1 MSPGSPRLDLPVTIE
16 FSTLVAVVGS
26 VLAAPCGFVVLSSL
40 QGAVVS
46 EALVFLN
53 GQFVPASQAH
63 IAIFDA
69 GIVLGATV
77 TDMTRTFRQE
87 PYRLSEHIARLYR
100 SLKYTRMDIG
110 LSPAELEEISRK
122 LVTHNAS
129 LVHPEDELGLV
140 HFVTAGEFPAYAGS
154 AGRAAR
160 LRPTV
165 CAHTFPMP
173 FEFWSEKMARGA
185 HVVTPAIRHV
195 PPQCYDPKMKYRS
208 RMHWYLADKE
218 AQLVDPDAV
227 SLLLDLQG
235 NVTETGGANFL
246 IAERGMVISPTTV
259 NTLPGV
265 SRGVVMTLCA
275 QLGIPFIEK
284 DIQVHSVMNADEA
297 FLASTPF
304 CLCPVTRINGVPVGE
319 GRPGPLFRRLMDA
332 WSAEVGLA
340 IDQQVFDGARR
351 RTSGA
356 GAGSGAGSAH
366 AAAASP
372 VLGAAVPAGAS
383 ASIATGRSR

>member
-1 MSPGSPRLDLPVTIE
+1 MSES
-16 FSTLVAVVGS
+16 
-26 VLAAPCGFVVLSSL
+26 
-40 QGAVVS
+40 
-46 EALVFLN
+46 LVFLN
-53 GQFVPASQAH
+53 GQLVPASQAH

-77 TDMTRTFRQE
+77 TDMTRTFRQQ
-87 PYRLSEHIARLYR
+87 PYRLGEHVARLFR

-110 LSPAELEEISRK
+110 MSQEELVRISADLVAHNAK
-122 LVTHNAS
+122 LVDP
-129 LVHPEDELGLV
+129 LDELGLV
-140 HFVTAGEFPAYAGS
+140 HFVTAGEFAAYAGS

-160 LRPTV
+160 MKPTV

-173 FEFWSEKMARGA
+173 FVFWSEKMAKGA

-208 RMHWYLADKE
+208 RMHYYLADKE
-218 AQLVDPDAV
+218 TQLVDPDGV

-235 NVTETGGANFL
+235 NVTETSGANFL
-246 IAERGMVISPTTV
+246 IVERGTIVSPTTV

-265 SRGVVMTLCA
+265 SRSVVMSIA
-275 QLGIPFIEK
+275 AKLGIPFMEK

-304 CLCPVTRINGVPVGE
+304 CLCPATKINGVAIGD
-319 GRPGPLFRRLMDA
+319 GQIGPIYRRILDA

-340 IDQQVFDGARR
+340 IDQQVFDSARR
-351 RTSGA
+351 RT
-356 GAGSGAGSAH
+356 
-366 AAAASP
+366 
-372 VLGAAVPAGAS
+372 
-383 ASIATGRSR
+383 ASI